1 MGGRVEYEALRGK
14 VDAFIA
20 RAEAAQAPW
29 LRCRA
34 GCDGCCRSRRTAW
47 AVEIDALRRHLATL
61 PRARRAAL
69 AARRA
74 EPSVAAGERCVFLD
88 DDGRCAVYAAR
99 PLICRTHG
107 PALRLPDGALA
118 WCGLNF
124 EGLSDEAVRA
134 ALPPGA
140 VLDVELVN
148 RMLVLVNARYLEGRD
163 EPERATLDAALD
175 APLGPVPDSAPDPAT
190 PAHTARETG

>member
-1 MGGRVEYEALRGK
+1 MGGRVEYEALRDK
-14 VDAFIA
+14 VDAFA
-20 RAEAAQAPW
+20 AHAEAAQAEW

-34 GCDGCCRSRRTAW
+34 GCDGCCRLRRTAW
-47 AVEIDALRRHLATL
+47 AVEIDAIRRHLATL
-61 PRARRAAL
+61 RAEQRAAL
-69 AARRA
+69 AARREA
-74 EPSVAAGERCVFLD
+74 PAVAAGERCVFLD

-124 EGLSDEAVRA
+124 EGVPDEAVA
-134 ALPPGA
+134 ELLPADA

-148 RMLVLVNARYLEGRD
+148 RMLALINARYLDGRD
-163 EPERATLDAALD
+163 EPARAPLDAALD
-175 APLGPVPDSAPDPAT
+175 AAD
-190 PAHTARETG
+190 AREIG